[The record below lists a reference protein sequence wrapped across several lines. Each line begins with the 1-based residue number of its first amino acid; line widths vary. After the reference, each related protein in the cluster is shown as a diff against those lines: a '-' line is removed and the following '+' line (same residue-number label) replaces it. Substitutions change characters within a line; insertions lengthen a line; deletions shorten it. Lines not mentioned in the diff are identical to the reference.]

1 MISKVLNKYNL
12 SNETLQCNVV
22 AYKIR
27 RGKNYIEKPILP
39 IVITP
44 IFDML
49 IAHHIADGTVVNPK
63 NGRKPYFSYR
73 QYNQNYKKLYLT
85 KIESVF
91 GRLNYQKDY
100 FENTT
105 EVYFPVVVSE
115 LMFKLYDLNVNSF
128 KSEIARIPPKIF
140 AKSWKHKL
148 AFLIGMIIDEG
159 HVDSTLIVV
168 RLKNLLLVKDLQR
181 LCNDFG
187 YDTRV
192 TEGKDGM
199 VNLYLKSLSKFYKD
213 YNQLLNEYP
222 EVSLGKKEDKI
233 KEFIGRL
240 NKPRLYLPGNIEKV
254 LKELSKESLSANDIA
269 KKLGMT
275 RQGARYL
282 IRKLEA
288 ERKIKVGSI
297 AKFGNWKYVVRKTKC

>member
-1 MISKVLNKYNL
+1 
-12 SNETLQCNVV
+12 
-22 AYKIR
+22 
-27 RGKNYIEKPILP
+27 
-39 IVITP
+39 
-44 IFDML
+44 
-49 IAHHIADGTVVNPK
+49 
-63 NGRKPYFSYR
+63 
-73 QYNQNYKKLYLT
+73 
-85 KIESVF
+85 
-91 GRLNYQKDY
+91 
-100 FENTT
+100 
-105 EVYFPVVVSE
+105 
-115 LMFKLYDLNVNSF
+115 
-128 KSEIARIPPKIF
+128 
-140 AKSWKHKL
+140 
-148 AFLIGMIIDEG
+148 
-159 HVDSTLIVV
+159 
-168 RLKNLLLVKDLQR
+168 
-181 LCNDFG
+181 
-187 YDTRV
+187 
-192 TEGKDGM
+192 M